1 MPKETKHPLFC
12 CGEHHKSANYHRRT
26 VHQQHTKIYWKGNP
40 RASFIL
46 RRNPITS
53 LFHCPHCDKSW
64 AMATP
69 IRNHIFLKCEG
80 YAQYRSGT
88 SPKNEIVEAELS
100 MSSPG
105 AERSSS
111 VEILQDATP
120 GEVKTDPVTKA
131 GQHPQITRTPSP
143 SPAPG
148 LKAQAPQ
155 PIANETKRL
164 GSTAPP
170 SLTSEEFLEQSIH
183 VPPILRP
190 AVWSPIGTSPIASR
204 GLHDL
209 GPSTSLSG
217 NSYLGSLHNLARS
230 ASCSSKSSAIT
241 LVDDPKV
248 LCIYHKRCDTIIE
261 PKREPDDLSASHSSL
276 LAASPLPRQPPSQP
290 TAVMRF
296 LEDLRRPLGHTA
308 PLLYKMGL
316 VTEEDL
322 DLLCSMPEAWD
333 EVGAVL
339 QVGGITKI
347 EWLMVKEAFK
357 ARFASGL

>member
-40 RASFIL
+40 HASFIL

-88 SPKNEIVEAELS
+88 SANPESAEGDQSL
-100 MSSPG
+100 SSPG
-105 AERSSS
+105 AERCSS
-111 VEILQDATP
+111 VAIVQHAILDGLTDGLANEI
-120 GEVKTDPVTKA
+120 
-131 GQHPQITRTPSP
+131 PQTARTSP
-143 SPAPG
+143 SP
-148 LKAQAPQ
+148 QAIDPRVQNLQ
-155 PIANETKRL
+155 PDETKRSQL
-164 GSTAPP
+164 TASP
-170 SLTSEEFLEQSIH
+170 SPTSREPTEQSVH
-183 VPPILRP
+183 VPPVLRP
-190 AVWSPIGTSPIASR
+190 AVWSPVGSPLIASHD
-204 GLHDL
+204 LHDI
-209 GPSTSLSG
+209 GPPTSVYSSG
-217 NSYLGSLHNLARS
+217 SSLDSFSHLARS
-230 ASCSSKSSAIT
+230 ASCSSKSSVRT
-241 LVDDPKV
+241 LVDDPEV
-248 LCIYHKRCDTIIE
+248 LCMYHKLGDAVIG
-261 PKREPDDLSASHSSL
+261 PKSEPDDLPASHSAL
-276 LAASPLPRQPPSQP
+276 LAASPLPPPQP
-290 TAVMRF
+290 TAVLRF
-296 LEDLRRPLGHTA
+296 LEGLRRPLGHAA

-333 EVGAVL
+333 EVGAIL

-357 ARFASGL
+357 ARHASGL